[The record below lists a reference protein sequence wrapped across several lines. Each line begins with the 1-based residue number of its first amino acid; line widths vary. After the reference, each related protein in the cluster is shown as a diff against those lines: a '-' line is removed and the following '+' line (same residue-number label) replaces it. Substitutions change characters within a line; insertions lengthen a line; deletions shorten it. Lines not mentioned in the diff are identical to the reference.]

1 MFDSLTHLLGYAAPF
16 LVILT
21 VLVFIHELGH
31 YAVARYNGVKVET
44 FSIGFGP
51 ELFGWNDRSGTRWR
65 ISAVPLGGYVKM
77 FGDSDA
83 ASTGAGAR
91 VDLTEAEKLVS
102 FHHKT
107 VGQRAA
113 VVAAGP
119 IANFILAVVLLA
131 GLYAISGQ
139 PYTPATI
146 DTIQPG
152 SAAERAGLQSGDLV
166 RSIDGRAIE
175 RFEELQRYVQARPG
189 EALSLAVDRAGTS
202 LTVAVTPALRE
213 TIDRAGN
220 VHRLGLLGV
229 TSTQSR
235 VVRHD
240 PATAVWQAAR
250 ETYSL
255 TMTTL
260 YGVGQMISGARSSD
274 EVGGVLRIA
283 QMSGEVSKQSFGQ
296 TIFFLALLSI
306 NLGLINLFPIPVL
319 DGGHLVFYAFE
330 TIRGRPLSQKMQEVG
345 AMAGLAAVVS
355 LMLFATWN
363 DLVHLKVVAYITS
376 LLG

>member
-1 MFDSLTHLLGYAAPF
+1 MSEED
-16 LVILT
+16 
-21 VLVFIHELGH
+21 
-31 YAVARYNGVKVET
+31 K
-44 FSIGFGP
+44 
-51 ELFGWNDRSGTRWR
+51 
-65 ISAVPLGGYVKM
+65 K
-77 FGDSDA
+77 
-83 ASTGAGAR
+83 
-91 VDLTEAEKLVS
+91 VS

-119 IANFILAVVLLA
+119 LANFLLAVVLLA

-146 DTIQPG
+146 DTIQAD
-152 SAAERAGLQSGDLV
+152 SAAERAGLKPGDLV
-166 RSIDGRAIE
+166 RTIDGRSVE
-175 RFEELQRYVQARPG
+175 RFEELQRIVQARPG
-189 EALSLAVDRAGTS
+189 EALALGIERAGVLQTIS
-202 LTVAVTPALRE
+202 VTPLLRE
-213 TIDRAGN
+213 TTDRAGN
-220 VHRLGLLGV
+220 VRRVGLLGV

-235 VVRHD
+235 MVRHD
-240 PATAVWQAAR
+240 PATAVWQAVR

-255 TMTTL
+255 SAMTL
-260 YGVGQMISGARSSD
+260 VSVGQMITGARSSD

-330 TIRGRPLSQKMQEVG
+330 SVRGRPLSQRMQEVG
-345 AMAGLAAVVS
+345 SMAGLAAVVS

-363 DLVHLKVVAYITS
+363 DLVHLRVVAYITS

>member
-21 VLVFIHELGH
+21 VLVFFHELGH

-51 ELFGWNDRSGTRWR
+51 ELFGWNDRAGTRWR

-91 VDLTEAEKLVS
+91 NDLTESEKSVS

-113 VVAAGP
+113 IVAAGP
-119 IANFILAVVLLA
+119 IANFILAIVLLA

-146 DTIQPG
+146 DTIQPD
-152 SAAERAGLQSGDLV
+152 SAAQRAGLQSGDLV
-166 RSIDGRAIE
+166 RAIDGQSIE

-189 EALSLAVDRAGTS
+189 ETLTLSVERAGAAIS
-202 LTVAVTPALRE
+202 VPITPTLRE
-213 TIDRAGN
+213 TKDRAGN
-220 VHRLGLLGV
+220 IQRLGVLGV
-229 TSTQSR
+229 TSTQTR

-240 PATAVWQAAR
+240 PATAVWQATR

-260 YGVGQMISGARSSD
+260 KGVGQMISGARSSD

-330 TIRGRPLSQKMQEVG
+330 VLAGRPLSQKMQEWG
-345 AMAGLAAVVS
+345 SMAGLAAVVS

-363 DLVHLKVVAYITS
+363 DLVHLRVVAYITS

>member
-1 MFDSLTHLLGYAAPF
+1 MFDSLIHLLSYAAPF

-21 VLVFIHELGH
+21 VLVFFHELGH
-31 YAVARYNGVKVET
+31 YGVARYNGVKVET

-51 ELFGWNDRSGTRWR
+51 ELFGWNDRAGTRWR

-91 VDLTEAEKLVS
+91 LDLTEAEKAMS

-119 IANFILAVVLLA
+119 IANFILAIVLLA

-146 DTIQPG
+146 DTIQPD
-152 SAAERAGLQSGDLV
+152 SAAQRAGVQPGDLV
-166 RSIDGRAIE
+166 RAIDGQSIE

-189 EALSLAVDRAGTS
+189 ETLTLSVERAGATLS
-202 LTVAVTPALRE
+202 VSITPTMRE
-213 TIDRAGN
+213 TKDRAGN
-220 VHRLGLLGV
+220 VQRLGVLGV
-229 TSTQSR
+229 TSTQTR

-240 PATAVWQAAR
+240 PATAVWQATR

-260 YGVGQMISGARSSD
+260 KGVGQMITGTRSSD

-330 TIRGRPLSQKMQEVG
+330 VLAGRPLSQKMQEWG
-345 AMAGLAAVVS
+345 SMAGLAAVVS

-363 DLVHLKVVAYITS
+363 DLVHLRVVAYITS